1 MSETKLKRQIIFVSG
16 AYRSKYGIIGRAVNI
31 WKAYQVG
38 RRLVRQGYSCYIPHA
53 NTAFMDGLQSEDWF
67 LEATLKMLP
76 KCQIIYMMRNSSH
89 SQGAI
94 MEWRE
99 AKRRGME
106 IEFESVKDMVFLE
119 TMQKLAEAEDN
130 MILYGDGSKPNLGRP
145 INAIEP
151 CTEPV
156 TVPYKL
162 EPDVKS

>member
-1 MSETKLKRQIIFVSG
+1 MTETKLKRQIIFVSG
-16 AYRSKYGIIGRAVNI
+16 AYRSKYGIIGRAINI
-31 WKAYQVG
+31 WKAYQVA
-38 RRLVRQGYSCYIPHA
+38 RRLVRQGYSCYIPHM
-53 NTAFMDGLQSEDWF
+53 NTALMDGLQSEDWF

-119 TMQKLAEAEDN
+119 TILKLAEAEDN

-162 EPDVKS
+162 EPEVKS

>member
-1 MSETKLKRQIIFVSG
+1 MKIKRQSIYLAG
-16 AYRSKYGIIGRAVNI
+16 RYRSKWGALGKLWHIYKAGIKGIELAH
-31 WKAYQVG
+31 
-38 RRLVRQGYSCYIPHA
+38 QGYVVFNPIV
-53 NTAFMDGLQSEDWF
+53 NWGIFGLFDNDHEFWI
-67 LEATLKMLP
+67 AAGLKLL
-76 KCQIIYMMRNSSH
+76 KDHEIIYMMRNSSH

-106 IEFESVKDMVFLE
+106 IQYEFIGDEVFLE
-119 TMQKLAEAEDN
+119 LMQQVAEAEDN
-130 MILYGDGSKPNLGRP
+130 CILYGDGSKPNLGRP

-162 EPDVKS
+162 EPEVKS

>member
-1 MSETKLKRQIIFVSG
+1 MSETKLKRQIVFVSG
-16 AYRSKYGIIGRAVNI
+16 PYRSKWGLPGRTLHII
-31 WKAYQVG
+31 KAYIAG
-38 RRLVRQGYSCYIPHA
+38 RRLVRQGYSCYIPHM
-53 NTAFMDGLQSEDWF
+53 NTALMDGLQSEDWF

-106 IEFESVKDMVFLE
+106 IQYEFIGDEVFLE
-119 TMQKLAEAEDN
+119 LMQQVAEAEDN
-130 MILYGDGSKPNLGRP
+130 CILYGDGSKPNLGRP

-162 EPDVKS
+162 EPEVKS